1 MHTCDFMHLDSAEFI
16 HHPKSLCKPSCKDS
30 LRTWHWWG
38 CPCPGGSPRASAAH
52 RVCGLDGSCPDPSTQ
67 PVSITPALQTHPDP
81 ASFPLQ
87 APVLPG
93 FELLLLLFST
103 VNRVSVSLNIKAFV
117 SPEEQRPPVA
127 AAALFGG
134 GPCFTGH
141 WAVLKAGLAAWQGT
155 GGALAGAELPFSHLR
170 GFSPC
175 PKGRVPTKVGPT
187 ASAAALRGAA
197 KWLLFVSITS

>member
-1 MHTCDFMHLDSAEFI
+1 MYLDSAEFI
-16 HHPKSLCKPSCKDS
+16 HHPKSLCKPSCKES

-38 CPCPGGSPRASAAH
+38 CPCPGGSLRAW
-52 RVCGLDGSCPDPSTQ
+52 CSTQ
-67 PVSITPALQTHPDP
+67 GLWFGWVLSKSQHSAVSITPALQTHPDP
-81 ASFPLQ
+81 AAFPLQ

-134 GPCFTGH
+134 GPCFSGH
-141 WAVLKAGLAAWQGT
+141 WAVLKAGLAAEQGT

-175 PKGRVPTKVGPT
+175 PKGRVPARVGPI

-197 KWLLFVSITS
+197 QWLLFVSITS